1 MNIIVIGGGVVGMST
16 AWRLAQ
22 DGHRVTVVDKADEPG
37 RGTSFANAGQ
47 LSYSYVAPL
56 ADGTIWGQLPK
67 LLTDPNSPVQ
77 FRPGFD
83 VFQYRWL
90 LSFLAAC
97 TSTKATQTMDRLGA
111 LANLSRTIL
120 HGSPALKASEFA
132 WTRTGKI
139 VVYSSQKSFDHARAQ
154 AEHQREEGVDRR
166 ILGPAESLEVEP
178 ALKSIAH
185 RLVGGLFSPADE
197 AGDAYLFSKA
207 LGGLLSENEG
217 GSHFLGETEVTG
229 FTRRNGRIVSVETN
243 RGPLDADAVVIAAGI
258 QARALGHMVGIDLP
272 IYPLKGYSATAPI
285 RDEHAAPRVS
295 VTDAARKVVY
305 ARIGN
310 ALRLAGAAD
319 LVGPSLDLDK
329 RRVSSLIDGAIADFP
344 EAADWQGARLWAG
357 LRPATPTGLPIIGRM
372 GADNLFVNVGHGALG
387 FTLALG
393 AGEVLAAEISG
404 RSAPIEPG

>member
-1 MNIIVIGGGVVGMST
+1 MST
-16 AWRLAQ
+16 AWRLTQ

-47 LSYSYVAPL
+47 FSYSYVAPL

-111 LANLSRTIL
+111 LANLSRTVL

-207 LGGLLSENEG
+207 L
-217 GSHFLGETEVTG
+217 
-229 FTRRNGRIVSVETN
+229 
-243 RGPLDADAVVIAAGI
+243 
-258 QARALGHMVGIDLP
+258 
-272 IYPLKGYSATAPI
+272 
-285 RDEHAAPRVS
+285 
-295 VTDAARKVVY
+295 
-305 ARIGN
+305 
-310 ALRLAGAAD
+310 
-319 LVGPSLDLDK
+319 
-329 RRVSSLIDGAIADFP
+329 
-344 EAADWQGARLWAG
+344 
-357 LRPATPTGLPIIGRM
+357 
-372 GADNLFVNVGHGALG
+372 
-387 FTLALG
+387 
-393 AGEVLAAEISG
+393 
-404 RSAPIEPG
+404 